1 MGLIFLAQFCTY
13 IYVIKLKVMIIE
25 LIKLVAEIILVIII
39 MIGFSN
45 IIRIVVEEYDHYE
58 NMN

>member
-1 MGLIFLAQFCTY
+1 
-13 IYVIKLKVMIIE
+13 MIIE